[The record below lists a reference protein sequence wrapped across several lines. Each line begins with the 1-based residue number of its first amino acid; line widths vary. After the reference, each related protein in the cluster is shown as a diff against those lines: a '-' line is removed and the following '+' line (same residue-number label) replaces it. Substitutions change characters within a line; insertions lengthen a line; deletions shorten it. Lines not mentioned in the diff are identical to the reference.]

1 MSAYKDVIDHMVT
14 ALQGISGIGLVTTD
28 LDAWNQ
34 KNPEDYPCLFVAP
47 EKPEVERLAFLH
59 PTSPDMLARM
69 NVTIEGNVYSEYES
83 DIAEKLETLM
93 AESEKVLVSNA
104 TLAGATTEVVLL
116 SDESLWSVQDR
127 YGLFSATYE
136 VEYFYNHLAP

>member
-93 AESEKVLVSNA
+93 AESEKALVSNA